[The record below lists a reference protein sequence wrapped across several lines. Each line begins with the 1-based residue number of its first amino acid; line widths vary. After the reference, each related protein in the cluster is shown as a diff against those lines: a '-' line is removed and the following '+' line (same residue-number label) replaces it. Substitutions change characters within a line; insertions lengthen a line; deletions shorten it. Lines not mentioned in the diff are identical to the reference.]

1 MVEENK
7 INEETNKK
15 NTKKKNIV
23 NEDVKKENDFAKVY
37 LKSIRVSPKKLN
49 LIISPIR
56 GLNVER
62 ALNYLSF
69 SQKRIS
75 YQIKKA
81 LQSAIANAENNH
93 QLDVDKLYVHEASVG
108 KGLVMK
114 RFKPRAKGRGARILK
129 PFSNLTIKLKEQSDV
144 KESKNQSFEAFVTDP
159 PYGIAS
165 STGGEKVSELL
176 QRTMTIFS
184 EAMEKGK
191 RIVMAISNPEL
202 IQITNF
208 KKIYQ
213 FEWYIHKSLT
223 RYIMSE
229 LA

>member
-7 INEETNKK
+7 INDDTNKK
-15 NTKKKNIV
+15 DKKKNVVAENIK
-23 NEDVKKENDFAKVY
+23 NENDYAKVY
-37 LKSIRVSPKKLN
+37 LKSIKVSPKKLN

-56 GLNVER
+56 GLNVEK

-75 YQIKKA
+75 DQIKKA

-114 RFKPRAKGRGARILK
+114 RFRARAKGRGVRILK

-144 KESKNQSFEAFVTDP
+144 KETKKKDKIKKEDKKNNKNEVKT
-159 PYGIAS
+159 
-165 STGGEKVSELL
+165 
-176 QRTMTIFS
+176 
-184 EAMEKGK
+184 
-191 RIVMAISNPEL
+191 
-202 IQITNF
+202 
-208 KKIYQ
+208 
-213 FEWYIHKSLT
+213 
-223 RYIMSE
+223 
-229 LA
+229 

>member
-15 NTKKKNIV
+15 SKKKNIV
-23 NEDVKKENDFAKVY
+23 NETIKKDNDFAKVY
-37 LKSIRVSPKKLN
+37 LKSMKVSPKKLN
-49 LIISPIR
+49 IIISPIR
-56 GLNVER
+56 GLNVEK

-114 RFKPRAKGRGARILK
+114 RFKPRAKGRGVRIIK
-129 PFSNLTIKLKEQSDV
+129 HFSNLTIKLKEQSETKLKEKEKNV
-144 KESKNQSFEAFVTDP
+144 KKDQKKDMHE
-159 PYGIAS
+159 
-165 STGGEKVSELL
+165 EK
-176 QRTMTIFS
+176 R
-184 EAMEKGK
+184 
-191 RIVMAISNPEL
+191 
-202 IQITNF
+202 
-208 KKIYQ
+208 
-213 FEWYIHKSLT
+213 
-223 RYIMSE
+223 
-229 LA
+229 

>member
-7 INEETNKK
+7 INEDTNKK
-15 NTKKKNIV
+15 DKKKNV
-23 NEDVKKENDFAKVY
+23 VAENKKNENDFAKVY

-56 GLNVER
+56 GLNVEK

-81 LQSAIANAENNH
+81 LQSAVANAENNH

-114 RFKPRAKGRGARILK
+114 RFKPRAKGRGVRILK

-144 KESKNQSFEAFVTDP
+144 KETKKKDKIKKEDKKNNKN
-159 PYGIAS
+159 
-165 STGGEKVSELL
+165 KVN
-176 QRTMTIFS
+176 
-184 EAMEKGK
+184 K
-191 RIVMAISNPEL
+191 
-202 IQITNF
+202 
-208 KKIYQ
+208 
-213 FEWYIHKSLT
+213 
-223 RYIMSE
+223 
-229 LA
+229 

>member
-7 INEETNKK
+7 TNEDTNKK
-15 NTKKKNIV
+15 DKKKNIV
-23 NEDVKKENDFAKVY
+23 NEDVKENHDYAKVY
-37 LKSIRVSPKKLN
+37 LKSIKVSPKKLN

-56 GLNVER
+56 GLNVEK

-114 RFKPRAKGRGARILK
+114 RFKPRAKGRGVRILK
-129 PFSNLTIKLKEQSDV
+129 PFSNLTIKLKEKSDV
-144 KESKNQSFEAFVTDP
+144 KEINKKEKIKKE
-159 PYGIAS
+159 GKKS
-165 STGGEKVSELL
+165 SNKEVNK
-176 QRTMTIFS
+176 
-184 EAMEKGK
+184 
-191 RIVMAISNPEL
+191 
-202 IQITNF
+202 
-208 KKIYQ
+208 
-213 FEWYIHKSLT
+213 
-223 RYIMSE
+223 
-229 LA
+229 

>member
-1 MVEENK
+1 MAEENK
-7 INEETNKK
+7 INEDINKK
-15 NTKKKNIV
+15 DKKKNVVAENIK
-23 NEDVKKENDFAKVY
+23 NENDFAKVY

-56 GLNVER
+56 GLNVEK

-114 RFKPRAKGRGARILK
+114 RFKPRAKGRGVRILK
-129 PFSNLTIKLKEQSDV
+129 PFSNLTIKLKEKSDV
-144 KESKNQSFEAFVTDP
+144 KEINKKEKIKKE
-159 PYGIAS
+159 GKKS
-165 STGGEKVSELL
+165 SNKELN
-176 QRTMTIFS
+176 
-184 EAMEKGK
+184 K
-191 RIVMAISNPEL
+191 
-202 IQITNF
+202 
-208 KKIYQ
+208 
-213 FEWYIHKSLT
+213 
-223 RYIMSE
+223 
-229 LA
+229 

>member
-1 MVEENK
+1 MAEENK
-7 INEETNKK
+7 INEDINKK
-15 NTKKKNIV
+15 DKKKNVVAENIK
-23 NEDVKKENDFAKVY
+23 NENDFAKVY

-56 GLNVER
+56 GLNVEK

-114 RFKPRAKGRGARILK
+114 RFKPRAKGRGVRILK
-129 PFSNLTIKLKEQSDV
+129 PFSNLTIKLKEKSDV
-144 KESKNQSFEAFVTDP
+144 KEINK
-159 PYGIAS
+159 
-165 STGGEKVSELL
+165 
-176 QRTMTIFS
+176 
-184 EAMEKGK
+184 KGK
-191 RIVMAISNPEL
+191 IKKEDKKSSNKEV
-202 IQITNF
+202 N
-208 KKIYQ
+208 K
-213 FEWYIHKSLT
+213 
-223 RYIMSE
+223 
-229 LA
+229 

>member
-15 NTKKKNIV
+15 SKKKNIV
-23 NEDVKKENDFAKVY
+23 NETIKKDNDFAKVY
-37 LKSIRVSPKKLN
+37 LKSMKVSPKKLN
-49 LIISPIR
+49 IIISPIR
-56 GLNVER
+56 GLNVEK

-114 RFKPRAKGRGARILK
+114 RFRPRAKGRGARILK
-129 PFSNLTIKLKEQSDV
+129 HFSNLTIKLKEQSETKQKENEKNV
-144 KESKNQSFEAFVTDP
+144 KKDQKKDMHE
-159 PYGIAS
+159 
-165 STGGEKVSELL
+165 EK
-176 QRTMTIFS
+176 R
-184 EAMEKGK
+184 
-191 RIVMAISNPEL
+191 
-202 IQITNF
+202 
-208 KKIYQ
+208 
-213 FEWYIHKSLT
+213 
-223 RYIMSE
+223 
-229 LA
+229 

>member
-7 INEETNKK
+7 INDDTNKK
-15 NTKKKNIV
+15 DKKKNVVAENIK
-23 NEDVKKENDFAKVY
+23 NENDFAKVY

-56 GLNVER
+56 GLNVEK

-114 RFKPRAKGRGARILK
+114 RFKPRAKGRGVRILK
-129 PFSNLTIKLKEQSDV
+129 PFSNLTIKLKEKSDV
-144 KESKNQSFEAFVTDP
+144 KEIKKKEKIKKE
-159 PYGIAS
+159 GKKS
-165 STGGEKVSELL
+165 SNKEVNK
-176 QRTMTIFS
+176 
-184 EAMEKGK
+184 
-191 RIVMAISNPEL
+191 
-202 IQITNF
+202 
-208 KKIYQ
+208 
-213 FEWYIHKSLT
+213 
-223 RYIMSE
+223 
-229 LA
+229 

>member
-1 MVEENK
+1 MAEENK
-7 INEETNKK
+7 INEDINKK
-15 NTKKKNIV
+15 DKKKNVVAENIK
-23 NEDVKKENDFAKVY
+23 NENDFAKVY

-56 GLNVER
+56 GLNVEK

-114 RFKPRAKGRGARILK
+114 RFKPRAKGRGVRILK
-129 PFSNLTIKLKEQSDV
+129 PFSNLTIKLKEQSNV
-144 KESKNQSFEAFVTDP
+144 KETKKKNK
-159 PYGIAS
+159 I
-165 STGGEKVSELL
+165 
-176 QRTMTIFS
+176 
-184 EAMEKGK
+184 
-191 RIVMAISNPEL
+191 
-202 IQITNF
+202 
-208 KKIYQ
+208 KK
-213 FEWYIHKSLT
+213 EDKT
-223 RYIMSE
+223 KNKNE
-229 LA
+229 VNK

>member
-1 MVEENK
+1 MAEENK
-7 INEETNKK
+7 INEDINKK
-15 NTKKKNIV
+15 DKKKNVVAENIK
-23 NEDVKKENDFAKVY
+23 NENDFAKVY

-56 GLNVER
+56 GLNVEK

-114 RFKPRAKGRGARILK
+114 RFKPRAKGRGVRILK
-129 PFSNLTIKLKEQSDV
+129 PFSNLTIKLKEKSDGT
-144 KESKNQSFEAFVTDP
+144 KSIS
-159 PYGIAS
+159 I
-165 STGGEKVSELL
+165 
-176 QRTMTIFS
+176 
-184 EAMEKGK
+184 
-191 RIVMAISNPEL
+191 RI
-202 IQITNF
+202 
-208 KKIYQ
+208 KI
-213 FEWYIHKSLT
+213 
-223 RYIMSE
+223 RN
-229 LA
+229 

>member
-1 MVEENK
+1 MAEENK
-7 INEETNKK
+7 INEDINKK
-15 NTKKKNIV
+15 DKKNNVVAENIK
-23 NEDVKKENDFAKVY
+23 NENDFAKVY

-56 GLNVER
+56 GLNVEK

-114 RFKPRAKGRGARILK
+114 RFKPRAKGRGVRILK
-129 PFSNLTIKLKEQSDV
+129 PFSNLTIKLKEKSDV
-144 KESKNQSFEAFVTDP
+144 KEINKKEKIKKE
-159 PYGIAS
+159 GKKS
-165 STGGEKVSELL
+165 SNKEVNK
-176 QRTMTIFS
+176 
-184 EAMEKGK
+184 
-191 RIVMAISNPEL
+191 
-202 IQITNF
+202 
-208 KKIYQ
+208 
-213 FEWYIHKSLT
+213 
-223 RYIMSE
+223 
-229 LA
+229 

>member
-1 MVEENK
+1 MAEENK
-7 INEETNKK
+7 INEDLNKK
-15 NTKKKNIV
+15 DKKKNVVAENIK
-23 NEDVKKENDFAKVY
+23 NENDFAKVY

-56 GLNVER
+56 GLNVEK

-114 RFKPRAKGRGARILK
+114 RFKPRAKERGVRILK
-129 PFSNLTIKLKEQSDV
+129 PFSNLTIKLKEKSDV
-144 KESKNQSFEAFVTDP
+144 KEINKKEKIKKE
-159 PYGIAS
+159 GKKS
-165 STGGEKVSELL
+165 SNKEVNK
-176 QRTMTIFS
+176 
-184 EAMEKGK
+184 
-191 RIVMAISNPEL
+191 
-202 IQITNF
+202 
-208 KKIYQ
+208 
-213 FEWYIHKSLT
+213 
-223 RYIMSE
+223 
-229 LA
+229 